1 VVRLVREEPPQHE
14 RRRPRVRI
22 EQVGEVYDL
31 PLTLTVQYVDGR
43 SEDITLK
50 LTDRLVEETLTG
62 RIRRVTVRDSL
73 SVYEIVR

>member
-1 VVRLVREEPPQHE
+1 MSQRAVGAPDTS
-14 RRRPRVRI
+14 RVRI

-31 PLTLTVQYVDGR
+31 PITLAIQYVDGR
-43 SEDITLK
+43 TEEVTLK
-50 LTDRLVEETLTG
+50 VTDRVVEATVTG